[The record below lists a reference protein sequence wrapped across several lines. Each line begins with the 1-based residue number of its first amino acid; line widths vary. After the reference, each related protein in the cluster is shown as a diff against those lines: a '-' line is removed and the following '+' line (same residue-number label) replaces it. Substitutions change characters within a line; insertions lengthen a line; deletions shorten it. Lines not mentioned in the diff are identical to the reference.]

1 MPIYEYQCTNCGYDF
16 EIIQKIADSPLTKC
30 KKCGGRLQKL
40 VSNSSF
46 VLRGTGWYKT
56 DYAAKPKEEVKKEV
70 KVSDNQKKSAEKEK
84 IGT

>member
-1 MPIYEYQCTNCGYDF
+1 MPL
-16 EIIQKIADSPLTKC
+16 KIADSPLTKC
-30 KKCGGRLQKL
+30 EKCGGRLQKL

-56 DYAAKPKEEVKKEV
+56 DYVAKPKEEVKKEV